1 MEIRIVAIVT
11 TDDIAMS
18 YGTTPI
24 LKGVSF
30 ALEAGESLSLIG
42 SNGAGKSTLIRC
54 LLRLEPITAGRISLF
69 GREIQNL
76 KPSELRSTR
85 CRVGVVFQRHNLV
98 PRLSALSNVV
108 HGALGRNTQSSGS
121 MLFGISLWSH
131 ITAGSAYRERAMEC
145 LDRVNLADLAHRRAD
160 SLSGGQSQRVAIA
173 RALMQ
178 DPDLIIADEPAASLD
193 PIAGEEV
200 MGLFSELCREAGVS
214 LIFSTHNISHAVD
227 FADRMMAMKSGRISL
242 DGRTGSVDQQAL
254 KAEYA

>member
-1 MEIRIVAIVT
+1 MTAIVT
-11 TDDIAMS
+11 AENIAMS
-18 YGTTPI
+18 YGNTPI

-30 ALEAGESLSLIG
+30 ALQAGESLSLIG

-54 LLRLEPITAGRISLF
+54 LLRLEPVTSGRISLF
-69 GREIQNL
+69 GREIQDL
-76 KPSELRSTR
+76 KPSELRPTR

-98 PRLSALSNVV
+98 PRLSALSNVI
-108 HGALGRNTQSSGS
+108 HGALGRNTQSFGS
-121 MLFGISLWSH
+121 LVSGISLWSH
-131 ITAGSAYRERAMEC
+131 VTAGSAYRKRAMEC

-178 DPDLIIADEPAASLD
+178 EPDLIIADEPAASLD

-200 MGLFSELCREAGVS
+200 MGLFSDLCRESGVS
-214 LIFSTHNISHAVD
+214 LIFSTHNVTHAVD
-227 FADRMMAMKSGRISL
+227 FADRMMAMKSGKISL
-242 DGRTGSVDQQAL
+242 DGLTGSVDLNAL

>member
-1 MEIRIVAIVT
+1 MTAIVT
-11 TDDIAMS
+11 AENIAMS
-18 YGTTPI
+18 YDNTPI

-30 ALEAGESLSLIG
+30 ALQAGESLSLIG

-54 LLRLEPITAGRISLF
+54 LLRLEPVTSGRISLF
-69 GREIQNL
+69 GREIQDL

-98 PRLSALSNVV
+98 PRLSALSNVI
-108 HGALGRNTQSSGS
+108 HGALGRNTQSFGS
-121 MLFGISLWSH
+121 LVSGISLWSH
-131 ITAGSAYRERAMEC
+131 VTAGSAYRKRAMEC

-178 DPDLIIADEPAASLD
+178 EPDLIIADEPAASLD

-200 MGLFSELCREAGVS
+200 MGLFSDLCRESGVS
-214 LIFSTHNISHAVD
+214 LIFSTHNVTHAVD
-227 FADRMMAMKSGRISL
+227 FADRMMAMKSGKISL
-242 DGRTGSVDQQAL
+242 DGLTGSVDLNAL

>member
-1 MEIRIVAIVT
+1 M
-11 TDDIAMS
+11 
-18 YGTTPI
+18 
-24 LKGVSF
+24 
-30 ALEAGESLSLIG
+30 
-42 SNGAGKSTLIRC
+42 
-54 LLRLEPITAGRISLF
+54 
-69 GREIQNL
+69 
-76 KPSELRSTR
+76 
-85 CRVGVVFQRHNLV
+85 
-98 PRLSALSNVV
+98 PRLSALSNVI
-108 HGALGRNTQSSGS
+108 HGALGRNTQSFGS
-121 MLFGISLWSH
+121 VLSGISLWSH

>member
-1 MEIRIVAIVT
+1 MVAIVT
-11 TDDIAMS
+11 AEDIAMS
-18 YGTTPI
+18 YGSTSI

-54 LLRLEPITAGRISLF
+54 LLRLEPITTGRISLF

-98 PRLSALSNVV
+98 PRLSVLSNVV
-108 HGALGRNTQSSGS
+108 HGALGRNTQTFGS
-121 MLFGISLWSH
+121 MISGITLWSH
-131 ITAGSAYRERAMEC
+131 ITAGSAHRERAMEC

-227 FADRMMAMKSGRISL
+227 FADRMMAMKSGRMSI
-242 DGRTGSVDQQAL
+242 DCPTGSVDLKAL

>member
-1 MEIRIVAIVT
+1 MTAIVT
-11 TDDIAMS
+11 AENIAMS
-18 YGTTPI
+18 YGNTPI

-30 ALEAGESLSLIG
+30 ALQAGESLSLIG

-54 LLRLEPITAGRISLF
+54 LLRLEPVTSGRISLF
-69 GREIQNL
+69 GREIQDL

-98 PRLSALSNVV
+98 PRLSALSNVI
-108 HGALGRNTQSSGS
+108 HGALGRNTQSFGS
-121 MLFGISLWSH
+121 LVSGISLWSH
-131 ITAGSAYRERAMEC
+131 VTAGSAYRKRAMEC

-178 DPDLIIADEPAASLD
+178 EPDLIIADEPAASLD

-200 MGLFSELCREAGVS
+200 MGLFSDLCRESGVS
-214 LIFSTHNISHAVD
+214 LIFSTHNVTHAVD
-227 FADRMMAMKSGRISL
+227 FADRMMAMKSGKISL
-242 DGRTGSVDQQAL
+242 DGLTGSVDLNAL

>member
-1 MEIRIVAIVT
+1 MTAIVT
-11 TDDIAMS
+11 AENIAMS
-18 YGTTPI
+18 YGKTPI

-30 ALEAGESLSLIG
+30 ALQAGESLSLIG

-54 LLRLEPITAGRISLF
+54 LLRLEPVTSGRISLF
-69 GREIQNL
+69 GREIQDL

-98 PRLSALSNVV
+98 PRLSALSNVI
-108 HGALGRNTQSSGS
+108 HGALGRNTQSFGS
-121 MLFGISLWSH
+121 LVSGISLWSH
-131 ITAGSAYRERAMEC
+131 VTAGNAYRKRAMEC

-178 DPDLIIADEPAASLD
+178 EPELIIADEPAASLD

-200 MGLFSELCREAGVS
+200 MGLFSDLCRESGVS
-214 LIFSTHNISHAVD
+214 LIFSTHNVTHAVD
-227 FADRMMAMKSGRISL
+227 FADRMMAMKSGKISL
-242 DGRTGSVDQQAL
+242 DGLTGSVDLNAL
-254 KAEYA
+254 KAEYV

>member
-1 MEIRIVAIVT
+1 MTAIVT
-11 TDDIAMS
+11 AENIAMS
-18 YGTTPI
+18 YDNTPI

-30 ALEAGESLSLIG
+30 ALQAGESLSLIG

-54 LLRLEPITAGRISLF
+54 LLRLEPVTSGRISLF
-69 GREIQNL
+69 GREIPDL
-76 KPSELRSTR
+76 KPCELRSTR

-98 PRLSALSNVV
+98 PRLSALSNVI
-108 HGALGRNTQSSGS
+108 HGALGRNTQSFGS
-121 MLFGISLWSH
+121 LVSGISLWSH
-131 ITAGSAYRERAMEC
+131 VTAGSAYRKRAMEC

-178 DPDLIIADEPAASLD
+178 EPDLIIADEPAASLD

-200 MGLFSELCREAGVS
+200 MGLFSDLCRESGVS
-214 LIFSTHNISHAVD
+214 LIFSTHNVTHAVD
-227 FADRMMAMKSGRISL
+227 FADRMMAMKSGKISL
-242 DGRTGSVDQQAL
+242 DGLTGSVDLNAL

>member
-1 MEIRIVAIVT
+1 M
-11 TDDIAMS
+11 
-18 YGTTPI
+18 
-24 LKGVSF
+24 
-30 ALEAGESLSLIG
+30 
-42 SNGAGKSTLIRC
+42 
-54 LLRLEPITAGRISLF
+54 
-69 GREIQNL
+69 
-76 KPSELRSTR
+76 RSTR

-108 HGALGRNTQSSGS
+108 HGALGRNTQSFGS
-121 MLFGISLWSH
+121 MISGISLWSH
-131 ITAGSAYRERAMEC
+131 ITAGRVHRERAMEC

-242 DGRTGSVDQQAL
+242 DGRTGSVDLQAL